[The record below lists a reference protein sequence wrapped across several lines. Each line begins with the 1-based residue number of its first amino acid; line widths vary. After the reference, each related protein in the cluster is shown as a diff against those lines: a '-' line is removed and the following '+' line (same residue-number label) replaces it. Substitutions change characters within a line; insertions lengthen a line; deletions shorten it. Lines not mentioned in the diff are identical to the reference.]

1 MPLALRCFPMARLL
15 AKIVAGIAIYSIA
28 LQTLLLGYL
37 HARNLGVDP
46 VVVICRGDDGSSK
59 HDRPSSPHGGTCD
72 PCALACNGIC
82 AGIVPPDAKFSIALA
97 DRLVGRPT
105 AWVESVS
112 LPARHCPHASRAPP
126 ISA

>member
-28 LQTLLLGYL
+28 LQALLLGYL
-37 HARNLGVDP
+37 HATHLGLDP
-46 VVVICRGDDGSSK
+46 VVVICRGDDAFSK

-72 PCALACNGIC
+72 PCALACNETC
-82 AGIVPPDAKFSIALA
+82 AGIVPPDAKFSITPS
-97 DRLVGRPT
+97 DRLVGTPT
-105 AWVESVS
+105 AWVEAVS
-112 LPARHCPHASRAPP
+112 FPARHSPHASRAPP